1 MYENNHKCED
11 KDINIPKTI
20 EQYCE
25 WMTEGDPRNSEKHKP
40 ECKDW

>member
-25 WMTEGDPRNSEKHKP
+25 GMTRRWYKK
-40 ECKDW
+40 